1 MKNMKTYISIF
12 LSFAMAAPLLT
23 GCDNGLDEYPS
34 DAPIPAPSDKFTT
47 NVQFVSLLS
56 DASLGTG
63 YIDYLNA
70 LDDKNTWMTII
81 DRVDDGNQSAVMKA
95 AWDTERWMTFAFNKM
110 ANKKAE
116 GSMLYLGPW
125 GTLNTYITG
134 STGVPTGSGCYVT
147 EVKTKLA
154 GIRSDKGE
162 GGVVTGTKDV
172 SFDANFLTARFET
185 ADQIAAFG
193 GRNGIL
199 RSFYD
204 QTMSLLMIGT
214 VRNDLFAQLESA
226 AQSASGSYA
235 LKVINVAA
243 GSQYTIFMLTEERF
257 WGFNGVETKPLTGG
271 ISVYNINVMW

>member
-12 LSFAMAAPLLT
+12 LSFAMAAPLFT

-63 YIDYLNA
+63 YVDYLNA
-70 LDDKNTWMTII
+70 LDDKNTWMTIA

-116 GSMLYLGPW
+116 GSMLYMGSW

-134 STGVPTGSGCYVT
+134 AAGIPSGNGCYVT

-154 GIRSDKGE
+154 GIRSEKGE
-162 GGVVTGTKDV
+162 DGEVTATKDI
-172 SFDANFLTARFET
+172 SFDVNFLTARFET
-185 ADQIAAFG
+185 ADQISAFG
-193 GRNGIL
+193 GKNGIL
-199 RSFYD
+199 RSCYD
-204 QTMSLLMIGT
+204 RNMSLLMIGT
-214 VRNDLFAQLESA
+214 VKNDLFAQLESA

-257 WGFNGVETKPLTGG
+257 WGFNGVETKSLTGG
-271 ISVYNINVMW
+271 ISAYNISVMW

>member
-1 MKNMKTYISIF
+1 
-12 LSFAMAAPLLT
+12 
-23 GCDNGLDEYPS
+23 
-34 DAPIPAPSDKFTT
+34 
-47 NVQFVSLLS
+47 
-56 DASLGTG
+56 
-63 YIDYLNA
+63 
-70 LDDKNTWMTII
+70 
-81 DRVDDGNQSAVMKA
+81 
-95 AWDTERWMTFAFNKM
+95 MTFAFNKM

-147 EVKTKLA
+147 EVRTKLA

>member
-1 MKNMKTYISIF
+1 MKTYISIF
-12 LSFAMAAPLLT
+12 LSFAMAAPLFT

-63 YIDYLNA
+63 YVDYLNA
-70 LDDKNTWMTII
+70 LDDKNTWMTIV

-116 GSMLYLGPW
+116 GSMLYMGSW

-134 STGVPTGSGCYVT
+134 AAGIPSGNGCYVT

-154 GIRSDKGE
+154 GIRSEKGE
-162 GGVVTGTKDV
+162 DGEVTATKDI
-172 SFDANFLTARFET
+172 SFDVNFLTARFET
-185 ADQIAAFG
+185 ADQISAFG
-193 GRNGIL
+193 GKNGIL
-199 RSFYD
+199 RSRYD
-204 QTMSLLMIGT
+204 QNMSLLMIGT
-214 VRNDLFAQLESA
+214 VKNDLFGQLEAAAKSA
-226 AQSASGSYA
+226 AGSYEF
-235 LKVINVAA
+235 KVINVAA

-257 WGFNGVETKPLTGG
+257 WGFNGVETKSLTGG
-271 ISVYNINVMW
+271 ISAYNISVMW

>member
-147 EVKTKLA
+147 EVRTKLA

-193 GRNGIL
+193 GKNGIL
-199 RSFYD
+199 RSCYD

-243 GSQYTIFMLTEERF
+243 GAQYTIFMLTEERF
-257 WGFNGVETKPLTGG
+257 WGFNGVETKSLTGG
-271 ISVYNINVMW
+271 ISAYNISVMW

>member
-12 LSFAMAAPLLT
+12 LSFAMAAPLFT

-63 YIDYLNA
+63 YVDYLNA
-70 LDDKNTWMTII
+70 LDDKNTWMTIV

-116 GSMLYLGPW
+116 GSMLYMGSW

-134 STGVPTGSGCYVT
+134 AAGIPSGNGCYVT

-154 GIRSDKGE
+154 GIRSEKGE
-162 GGVVTGTKDV
+162 DGEVTATKDI
-172 SFDANFLTARFET
+172 SFDVNFLTARFET
-185 ADQIAAFG
+185 ADQISAFG
-193 GRNGIL
+193 GKNGIL
-199 RSFYD
+199 RSRYD
-204 QTMSLLMIGT
+204 QNMSLLMIGT
-214 VRNDLFAQLESA
+214 VKNDLFGQLEAAAKSA
-226 AQSASGSYA
+226 AGSYEF
-235 LKVINVAA
+235 KVINVAA

-257 WGFNGVETKPLTGG
+257 WGFNGVETKSLTGG
-271 ISVYNINVMW
+271 ISAYNISVMW

>member
-1 MKNMKTYISIF
+1 
-12 LSFAMAAPLLT
+12 MAAPLLT

-70 LDDKNTWMTII
+70 LDDKNAWMTII

-134 STGVPTGSGCYVT
+134 ATGVPSGSGCYVT

-154 GIRSDKGE
+154 GIRSDKDE
-162 GGVVTGTKDV
+162 DGVVTGTKDV
-172 SFDANFLTARFET
+172 SFDVNFLTARFET

-193 GRNGIL
+193 GGNGVL

-214 VRNDLFAQLESA
+214 VKNDLFAQLESA

-257 WGFNGVETKPLTGG
+257 WGFNGVETKSLTGG
-271 ISVYNINVMW
+271 ISAYNISVMW

>member
-63 YIDYLNA
+63 YVDYLNA

-81 DRVDDGNQSAVMKA
+81 DRVDDGNQAAVMKA

-134 STGVPTGSGCYVT
+134 AAGIPSSNGCY
-147 EVKTKLA
+147 A
-154 GIRSDKGE
+154 
-162 GGVVTGTKDV
+162 V
-172 SFDANFLTARFET
+172 SYTHLTLPT
-185 ADQIAAFG
+185 
-193 GRNGIL
+193 N
-199 RSFYD
+199 S
-204 QTMSLLMIGT
+204 T
-214 VRNDLFAQLESA
+214 V
-226 AQSASGSYA
+226 
-235 LKVINVAA
+235 
-243 GSQYTIFMLTEERF
+243 
-257 WGFNGVETKPLTGG
+257 
-271 ISVYNINVMW
+271 